1 MRIRILTK
9 SREGILLDLPEEAA
23 RTLIRLGRAVAE
35 PVPQERATVEEARER
50 ATLSPTITP
59 KQKEHH

>member
-9 SREGILLDLPEEAA
+9 SREGIAVDLPEEAA

-35 PVPQERATVEEARER
+35 PVPQERATVEEAQEH
-50 ATLSPTITP
+50 ATLTPTITP
-59 KQKEHH
+59 KRKEHN